1 MERDFLLLILMY
13 FYTMQTV
20 LITGGTGMV
29 GQALAKQFIAN
40 GYEVIILSR
49 SPQWSSRLHLSYAKW
64 DVEKGEIDLDALA
77 KANIIVHL
85 AGEGVADKRWTVKRK
100 QAIVDSRVRS
110 GNLLVKALSENKYQV
125 KTFIAASAIGWYG
138 PDTAAS
144 LEHGFVETDTADNSY
159 LGNTCQLWEQSTAA
173 VANMGIRLGTLRIGI
188 VFNKKGGALAE
199 FLKPAKL
206 ALATILGTGK
216 QIVSWIHYQDLC
228 KMIQYAIETPAVQ
241 GVYNAVAPNPVTNK
255 KLVLTIAKNTYPI
268 YFPSFVPGFL
278 LKIILGEMSIEV
290 LKSAKVS
297 AQKIQDAGFVFDYPN
312 VEEAIIDLI
321 K

>member
-1 MERDFLLLILMY
+1 
-13 FYTMQTV
+13 
-20 LITGGTGMV
+20 
-29 GQALAKQFIAN
+29 
-40 GYEVIILSR
+40 
-49 SPQWSSRLHLSYAKW
+49 LSYAKW
-64 DVEKGEIDLDALA
+64 DIEKGEIDLEALA

-85 AGEGVADKRWTVKRK
+85 AGEGVADKRWSEKRK
-100 QAIVDSRVRS
+100 QAIVDSRVQS
-110 GNLLVKALSENKYQV
+110 GNLLVKALSENKHQV

-144 LEHGFVETDTADNSY
+144 LEHGFVETDTPDNSY

-173 VANMGIRLGTLRIGI
+173 VASMGIRLVTLRIGI

-199 FLKPAKL
+199 FLKPAKF
-206 ALATILGTGK
+206 ALAAILGNGK
-216 QIVSWIHYQDLC
+216 QIVSWIHQSDLC

-268 YFPSFVPGFL
+268 YFPLFVPSFI

-290 LKSAKVS
+290 LKSTNVNAK
-297 AQKIQDAGFVFDYPN
+297 KIQGAGFIFDYPN

>member
-1 MERDFLLLILMY
+1 MY

-49 SPQWSSRLHLSYAKW
+49 SPQRSSRLHLSYAKW

-173 VANMGIRLGTLRIGI
+173 VANMGIRLVTLRIGI

-199 FLKPAKL
+199 FLKPAKF

-228 KMIQYAIETPAVQ
+228 KMIQYAIKTPAVQ

-278 LKIILGEMSIEV
+278 LRIILGEMSIEV
-290 LKSAKVS
+290 LKSTNVS

>member
-1 MERDFLLLILMY
+1 MY

-49 SPQWSSRLHLSYAKW
+49 SPQRSSRLHLSYAKW
-64 DVEKGEIDLDALA
+64 DVEKEEIDLDALA

-173 VANMGIRLGTLRIGI
+173 VANMGIRLVTLRIGI

-199 FLKPAKL
+199 FLKPAKF

-228 KMIQYAIETPAVQ
+228 KMIQYAIKTPAVQ